1 MKQRGTTLI
10 QMLAG
15 IVIMGV
21 LSAGVFQALITLVKE
36 REFSTKNPMIQED
49 ARQMANLLAGAF
61 RRSTLCTGSDSGC
74 TLDSSVESFTASGV
88 TIYTRPTSTLVET
101 TYDISSGT
109 FRKTIGNTTTNLY
122 TGASLTITY
131 YAAGSYNASTMTA
144 TAPGSLSGPSLA
156 AVKIQTSITRNG
168 FTGAYST
175 MVRLR
180 NSPKRF

>member
-1 MKQRGTTLI
+1 MSLVSIGL
-10 QMLAG
+10 
-15 IVIMGV
+15 
-21 LSAGVFQALITLVKE
+21 FQAMVTFYKE
-36 REFSTKNPMIQED
+36 QDYSIKNPKIQED

-74 TLDSSVESFTASGV
+74 TLDSSVSGFTASAV
-88 TIYTRPTSTLVET
+88 TIYTRPSSTLVQT

-109 FRKTIGNTTTNLY
+109 FRKTVGNTTTNLY
-122 TGASLTITY
+122 TGASLAITY

-156 AVKIQTSITRNG
+156 AVKIQTTITRNG
-168 FTGAYST
+168 FTGTYST